1 MKNND
6 EYLKENRII
15 YFHIAEENDFP
26 DDGGE
31 GWANW
36 SDIIDQQR
44 VNWILREMLTG
55 VLVANGKCTEYD
67 SKKYIDALIEKQL
80 TGKEQSEKFFSQ
92 QKCDRCGGTLKGGRT
107 MSRFNMDC
115 LCLECAEAEKQHP
128 DYQKAVEAEIAAIRN
143 GNLNFQGIG
152 YNSNGDSIMK
162 IKIDQQYLVKVGKNE
177 VEVTVKA
184 QTAKGWLVET
194 AKGRTFP
201 VNDINRFVLPEAEVA
216 LTEQESTTTPESEK
230 PVKSSS
236 GKLSMLEAAV
246 EALKRSGKPMNVKEI
261 IAAMIEA
268 NLWEPGSGKTP
279 HLTLSTSIQRNLKK
293 PNSQLPIKKSEE
305 RGKFEYINAVINE
318 GASNV

>member
-1 MKNND
+1 MKTEN
-6 EYLKENRII
+6 EYRKENKVLYYI
-15 YFHIAEENDFP
+15 FAEMHDGLDDF
-26 DDGGE
+26 DHD
-31 GWANW
+31 WHNWKILVDQAN
-36 SDIIDQQR
+36 
-44 VNWILREMLTG
+44 VNRILREMVTG
-55 VLVANGKCTEYD
+55 ALVADGKCTEYD
-67 SKKYIDALIEKQL
+67 SKDYIDNLVTQKQ
-80 TGKEQSEKFFSQ
+80 KEAKSGNFFSQ
-92 QKCDRCGGTLKGGRT
+92 QNCDCCGGTLKGGRT

-143 GNLNFQGIG
+143 GNLNFEGIG

-162 IKIDQQYLVKVGKNE
+162 IKINQKYLVKVGKNE

-184 QTAKGWLVET
+184 RTAKGWLVET

-201 VNDINRFVLPEAEVA
+201 VNDINRFILPE
-216 LTEQESTTTPESEK
+216 TETISTEPESTATPEPEK
-230 PVKSSS
+230 PEKAAS
-236 GKLSMLEAAV
+236 GKPSMLEAAV

-279 HLTLSTSIQRNLKK
+279 HLSLSSTIQRNLKK

-305 RGKFEYINAVINE
+305 RGKFEYTGE
-318 GASNV
+318 LR

>member
-1 MKNND
+1 MKTND

-26 DDGGE
+26 DDDGE

-36 SDIIDQQR
+36 NDIIDQQR

-67 SKKYIDALIEKQL
+67 SKKYIDALVEKQL
-80 TGKEQSEKFFSQ
+80 TGKEQSENFFSQ
-92 QKCDRCGGTLKGGRT
+92 QKCNRCGGTLKGGRT
-107 MSRFNMDC
+107 MSRMNTDC

-143 GNLNFQGIG
+143 GNRNFEGIG
-152 YNSNGDSIMK
+152 YNPNGDSIMK
-162 IKIDQQYLVKVGKNE
+162 IKINQKCLVKVGKNE

-201 VNDINRFVLPEAEVA
+201 VNDPARFILPEAEVV
-216 LTEQESTTTPESEK
+216 LTEPESTATPETENVTPQPEN

-236 GKLSMLEAAV
+236 GKPSMLEAAV

-261 IAAMIEA
+261 IAAMIDA
-268 NLWEPGSGKTP
+268 NLWEPGPGRTP
-279 HLTLSTSIQRNLKK
+279 HLSLSSTIQRNLKK

-305 RGKFEYINAVINE
+305 RGKFEYTGEAK
-318 GASNV
+318 

>member
-1 MKNND
+1 MKTND

-26 DDGGE
+26 DDDGE

-36 SDIIDQQR
+36 NDIIDQQR

-67 SKKYIDALIEKQL
+67 SKKYIDALVEKQL

-92 QKCDRCGGTLKGGRT
+92 QKCDRCGGTLKDGRT

-115 LCLECAEAEKQHP
+115 LCLECAEAEKRHP

-143 GNLNFQGIG
+143 GNLNFKGIG
-152 YNSNGDSIMK
+152 YNPNGDSIMK
-162 IKIDQQYLVKVGKNE
+162 IKIDQKYLVKVGKNE

-201 VNDINRFVLPEAEVA
+201 VNDPTRFILPETEGASVESAE
-216 LTEQESTTTPESEK
+216 
-230 PVKSSS
+230 PVKSASS
-236 GKLSMLEAAV
+236 KQGLSMLEAAI
-246 EALKRSGKPMNVKEI
+246 ETLKRSGKPMNVKEI

-268 NLWEPGSGKTP
+268 NLWEPGPGKTP
-279 HLTLSTSIQRNLKK
+279 HLSLSSTIQRNLKK
-293 PNSQLPIKKSEE
+293 TDRQLPIKKSEE
-305 RGKFEYINAVINE
+305 RGKFEYTGVE
-318 GASNV
+318 Q

>member
-1 MKNND
+1 MTRRKMKTND
-6 EYLKENRII
+6 EYLKENKII

-26 DDGGE
+26 GDDGE

-55 VLVANGKCTEYD
+55 ALVANGKCTEYD
-67 SKKYIDALIEKQL
+67 SKDYINNLVTQKQ
-80 TGKEQSEKFFSQ
+80 KETQ
-92 QKCDRCGGTLKGGRT
+92 
-107 MSRFNMDC
+107 
-115 LCLECAEAEKQHP
+115 A
-128 DYQKAVEAEIAAIRN
+128 
-143 GNLNFQGIG
+143 
-152 YNSNGDSIMK
+152 MK
-162 IKIDQQYLVKVGKNE
+162 IKIDQKCLVKVGKNE

-201 VNDINRFVLPEAEVA
+201 VNDPARFILPEKEAA
-216 LTEQESTTTPESEK
+216 LTEPESTAIPETENVTPEPEN

-268 NLWEPGSGKTP
+268 NLWEPGPGKTP
-279 HLTLSTSIQRNLKK
+279 HLSLSSTIQRNLKK
-293 PNSQLPIKKSEE
+293 TDRQLPIKKSEE
-305 RGKFEYINAVINE
+305 RGKFEYTGVE
-318 GASNV
+318 Q

>member
-1 MKNND
+1 MKTND

-26 DDGGE
+26 DDDGE

-55 VLVANGKCTEYD
+55 ALVANGKCTEFN
-67 SKKYIDALIEKQL
+67 SKVYINNLITQKQ
-80 TGKEQSEKFFSQ
+80 KETQAM
-92 QKCDRCGGTLKGGRT
+92 R
-107 MSRFNMDC
+107 
-115 LCLECAEAEKQHP
+115 
-128 DYQKAVEAEIAAIRN
+128 
-143 GNLNFQGIG
+143 
-152 YNSNGDSIMK
+152 
-162 IKIDQQYLVKVGKNE
+162 IKIDQKYLVKVGKNE

-201 VNDINRFVLPEAEVA
+201 VNDPARFILPEAETVS
-216 LTEQESTTTPESEK
+216 TESESTSTPEPEK
-230 PVKSSS
+230 PATAS

-246 EALKRSGKPMNVKEI
+246 EALKRFGKPMNVKEI
-261 IAAMIEA
+261 IAAMTEA
-268 NLWEPGSGKTP
+268 NLWVPGPGKTP
-279 HLTLSTSIQRNLKK
+279 HLTLSTSIQRKLKK

-305 RGKFEYINAVINE
+305 RGKFEYTGEAK
-318 GASNV
+318 